1 MQQEATEELVCV
13 QAHQLP
19 LVAVCGVAPTEI
31 DVVIAQC
38 NESVVGDCDAMLVCA
53 EIAQDVL
60 GASERTLGVNDP
72 VVAVESSQPCCEAT
86 QIRQMQQAVMES
98 ERSIVE

>member
-19 LVAVCGVAPTEI
+19 LVAVCGVTPAEAYPVAI
-31 DVVIAQC
+31 QGDQ
-38 NESVVGDCDAMLVCA
+38 SVVGNRDAMRVRA

-60 GASERTLGVNDP
+60 RTSEGALGIDHP
-72 VVAVESSQPCCEAT
+72 VMAEQSSQPCCEPPWIS
-86 QIRQMQQAVMES
+86 QRQEVVAEPQ
-98 ERSIVE
+98 